1 MYNKKNNNLKRS
13 KTRFE
18 GIDLNTLG
26 QSYNFNNHS
35 MKRSQSEFFEE
46 INKSNNYESPNKYQK
61 ENIINQAND
70 LPIINET
77 IEKTDQFCTILK
89 KRISGLKNI
98 MTCYKNK
105 NYDDAIYQLSINK
118 DLGVIND
125 FCNYG
130 INNKDINSINLSC
143 DDVIRIFPSILN
155 LCNSKYDNYFIT
167 GINSAWMILKLFYDR
182 ITSAKKN
189 KFFSGIDLNRD
200 EKLRKYDIIIDYF
213 YRLSNLEKI
222 DYNMRKYVD
231 GVNLIQFF
239 GELEH
244 FIKECN

>member
-1 MYNKKNNNLKRS
+1 MFNKKNNNLKRS
-13 KTRFE
+13 KTRFD

-26 QSYNFNNHS
+26 QNYNSNYYNL
-35 MKRSQSEFFEE
+35 KKSQSEVYKE
-46 INKSNNYESPNKYQK
+46 IDKTNNYESINKNH
-61 ENIINQAND
+61 NIFINQAND

-89 KRISGLKNI
+89 KRITGLKNI
-98 MTCYKNK
+98 ASCYKNQ
-105 NYDDAIYQLSINK
+105 NYDDAIYQLSICK

-130 INNKDINSINLSC
+130 INNKDINTINLSC

-189 KFFSGIDLNRD
+189 KFFSGIDLNRE

-213 YRLSNLEKI
+213 YRLSNFEKI
-222 DYNMRKYVD
+222 DHSMRNYTE
-231 GVNLIQFF
+231 GVNLVQFF

>member
-1 MYNKKNNNLKRS
+1 MFNKKNNNLKRS

-105 NYDDAIYQLSINK
+105 NQFTYSSKIKNGKKKIFLFQIIY
-118 DLGVIND
+118 
-125 FCNYG
+125 
-130 INNKDINSINLSC
+130 
-143 DDVIRIFPSILN
+143 
-155 LCNSKYDNYFIT
+155 
-167 GINSAWMILKLFYDR
+167 
-182 ITSAKKN
+182 
-189 KFFSGIDLNRD
+189 
-200 EKLRKYDIIIDYF
+200 
-213 YRLSNLEKI
+213 
-222 DYNMRKYVD
+222 
-231 GVNLIQFF
+231 
-239 GELEH
+239 
-244 FIKECN
+244 

>member
-1 MYNKKNNNLKRS
+1 MFNKKNNNLKRS

-98 MTCYKNK
+98 FFKTSSSVAPLKGGLPVNK
-105 NYDDAIYQLSINK
+105 IY
-118 DLGVIND
+118 
-125 FCNYG
+125 
-130 INNKDINSINLSC
+130 
-143 DDVIRIFPSILN
+143 
-155 LCNSKYDNYFIT
+155 
-167 GINSAWMILKLFYDR
+167 
-182 ITSAKKN
+182 
-189 KFFSGIDLNRD
+189 
-200 EKLRKYDIIIDYF
+200 IIIPQ
-213 YRLSNLEKI
+213 LHIS
-222 DYNMRKYVD
+222 
-231 GVNLIQFF
+231 
-239 GELEH
+239 H
-244 FIKECN
+244 FSV